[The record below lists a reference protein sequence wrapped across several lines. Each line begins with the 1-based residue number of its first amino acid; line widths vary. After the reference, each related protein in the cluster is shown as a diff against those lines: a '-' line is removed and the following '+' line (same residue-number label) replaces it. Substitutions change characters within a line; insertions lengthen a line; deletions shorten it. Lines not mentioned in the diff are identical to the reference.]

1 MKHNKHIKIDIYRWQ
16 YIHCTAS
23 WVDLSYIYTQIS
35 VTVNGIVMRQLQ
47 THTDS
52 HTLSKQYNTIVHYKG
67 VHPLPRLNSSS
78 IDCPDKFNRTCKS
91 REHTIAK
98 YIHFLTYYFRLN
110 SSRKRNTSVSFSSF
124 DTRIHTHQR
133 PSDRAKRLWDRP
145 QNKLLLLIAGHL
157 QVGRWDVSVIN
168 QKWCSVYNVPLL
180 TRSR

>member
-52 HTLSKQYNTIVHYKG
+52 HTLSKQYNAIAHYKG

-78 IDCPDKFNRTCKS
+78 IDCPGKSNRACKS

-110 SSRKRNTSVSFSSF
+110 SSRKRNTSLCLFLEF
-124 DTRIHTHQR
+124 RYTDTHAPATVRSCKTTLR
-133 PSDRAKRLWDRP
+133 PTAEQATFINSWSPPSRP
-145 QNKLLLLIAGHL
+145 
-157 QVGRWDVSVIN
+157 VGRF
-168 QKWCSVYNVPLL
+168 CH
-180 TRSR
+180 